1 MNHLKTIAYIV
12 VICTM
17 FYLWIRGMGLIMLV
31 IMVYTQHELT
41 RWAILIPSVLIYA
54 AMGVRVMAK
63 FLLWFV
69 KLIKL

>member
-1 MNHLKTIAYIV
+1 MNHLKTLAYTLL
-12 VICTM
+12 ICTM
-17 FYLWIRGMGLIMLV
+17 FYLSIRGMGLIMLA

-41 RWAILIPSVLIYA
+41 RWAILVPSVLIYA
-54 AMGVRVMAK
+54 ALNIWGMAR

>member
-1 MNHLKTIAYIV
+1 MNHLKTAAYTA
-12 VICTM
+12 VICIM
-17 FYLWIRGMGLIMLV
+17 FYLWIKSMGLIMLA

-41 RWAILIPSVLIYA
+41 RWVLLVPSVLIYA
-54 AMGVRVMAK
+54 ALGIWVMAR

>member
-1 MNHLKTIAYIV
+1 MNHLKTLASTLA
-12 VICTM
+12 ICTM
-17 FYLWIRGMGLIMLV
+17 FYLWIRGMGLIMLA

-54 AMGVRVMAK
+54 ALGIWVMAR
-63 FLLWFV
+63 FILWFV